1 MEIEPDRTLLT
12 VLRDEL
18 GLTGTKE
25 GCDDSECG
33 ACMVMIDGK
42 PVNSCSYLAL
52 QADGR
57 EITTVEGLAPG
68 GELHPL
74 QRAFLA
80 EGGVQCGFCTPG
92 HADLGGGAAR
102 RQPAPERGRGAR
114 RPVGQ
119 PLPLHGLSGHHQRRP
134 PGGRGAGALTVS
146 TSLHEEAIELT
157 RDLIRVDTSNPPG
170 RETPA
175 AMLLKSYL
183 EAAGVE
189 CELIARDPDRANLVA
204 RIPGT
209 GGGPSLALLGH
220 TDVVPADAQDWAH
233 PPFSGYVDGDGFLW
247 GRGAAD
253 MKTETAVRAVAI
265 AELAR
270 TGFQPRG
277 DLIYIAEA
285 DEEDGTEEVGLI
297 WLAGARPD
305 VRTDL
310 AINEGGGAR
319 WELSDGRVVYPINIG
334 EKATLPALVTALGE
348 AGHASTPTAGANAV
362 PRLATLIG
370 RLAAYRTRMRDLP
383 ETRAMLE
390 LLVGPYGRRPPGRR
404 HPRGHAAPVVPGGAA
419 APVRLDHRADP
430 PDRVLGAQRDAGP
443 GKRRV
448 RLPDPAG

>member
-1 MEIEPDRTLLT
+1 M
-12 VLRDEL
+12 
-18 GLTGTKE
+18 
-25 GCDDSECG
+25 
-33 ACMVMIDGK
+33 
-42 PVNSCSYLAL
+42 
-52 QADGR
+52 
-57 EITTVEGLAPG
+57 
-68 GELHPL
+68 
-74 QRAFLA
+74 
-80 EGGVQCGFCTPG
+80 
-92 HADLGGGAAR
+92 
-102 RQPAPERGRGAR
+102 
-114 RPVGQ
+114 
-119 PLPLHGLSGHHQRRP
+119 
-134 PGGRGAGALTVS
+134 TVS

-233 PPFSGYVDGDGFLW
+233 PPFSGHVDGDGFLW

-297 WLAGARPD
+297 WLVGARPD

-370 RLAAYRTRMRDLP
+370 RLATYRTRMRDLP

-390 LLVGPYGRRPPGRR
+390 LLVGPYGDDLQGAVA
-404 HPRGHAAPVVPGGAA
+404 PRGDAAPVIPGGAA
-419 APVRLDHRADP
+419 PAVWLDHRADP
-430 PDRVLGAQRDAGP
+430 PDRVVGPQRDAGP

-448 RLPDPAG
+448 

>member
-1 MEIEPDRTLLT
+1 M
-12 VLRDEL
+12 
-18 GLTGTKE
+18 
-25 GCDDSECG
+25 
-33 ACMVMIDGK
+33 
-42 PVNSCSYLAL
+42 
-52 QADGR
+52 
-57 EITTVEGLAPG
+57 
-68 GELHPL
+68 
-74 QRAFLA
+74 
-80 EGGVQCGFCTPG
+80 
-92 HADLGGGAAR
+92 
-102 RQPAPERGRGAR
+102 
-114 RPVGQ
+114 
-119 PLPLHGLSGHHQRRP
+119 
-134 PGGRGAGALTVS
+134 TVS

-390 LLVGPYGRRPPGRR
+390 LLVGPYGHDLQGAVTRAVTLHPSFQEGLPPLFGSTIAPTRLTGSSARNVMPGRASVECDCR
-404 HPRGHAAPVVPGGAA
+404 ILPDEPPEGLEEELRQALGSDLPYELAFLETPTGGSMSPIDGPLYAACQRFLDRSDPGAKLLPVLSTGFTDSHFLRQAFGTVAYGFF
-419 APVRLDHRADP
+419 PVARTPTDIY
-430 PDRVLGAQRDAGP
+430 DAGVHNRDERIHTDDLALALQFHLELCREI
-443 GKRRV
+443 GE
-448 RLPDPAG
+448 LEL